1 MRVCEHC
8 GESLEGKR
16 SDARFCSKRCSKA
29 AWHAANRE
37 KDRARTARKREK
49 RLAQQALK
57 TCVLCGESLEGK
69 RSDARFCFELCR
81 SAAYYAANR
90 GKDRAYRAAYYAAN
104 GVTVQTAWYERKK
117 KEDPDYF
124 YFYDRKKQQAKMRKQ
139 QEESR

>member
-57 TCVLCGESLEGK
+57 TCEHCGESLEGK
-69 RSDARFCFELCR
+69 RSDARFCFDLCR

-90 GKDRAYRAAYYAAN
+90 EKENARRVD
-104 GVTVQTAWYERKK
+104 WYERKK

-124 YFYDRKKQQAKMRKQ
+124 YFQARKNKQEKMRKQ